1 MFGSVHTFAQRDDL
15 NVFVESTCCTLK
27 AIWQMQI
34 QQMENAFQVWIK
46 TVPARQITAV
56 TGTLAV
62 QIHAECLFELKA
74 ECLMISCLSH
84 LKI

>member
-1 MFGSVHTFAQRDDL
+1 M
-15 NVFVESTCCTLK
+15 
-27 AIWQMQI
+27 QM
-34 QQMENAFQVWIK
+34 QQMENALRVQIK
-46 TVPARQITAV
+46 TVPARKISAE

-62 QIHAECLFELKA
+62 QIHAESLFELKA